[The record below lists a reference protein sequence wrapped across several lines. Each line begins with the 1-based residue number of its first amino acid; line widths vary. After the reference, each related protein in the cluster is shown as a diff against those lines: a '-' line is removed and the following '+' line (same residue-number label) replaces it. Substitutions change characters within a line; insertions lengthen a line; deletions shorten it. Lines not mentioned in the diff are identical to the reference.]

1 MRLKNTELFSYISEY
16 LTRNGR
22 PWFPVMGEFHYSRY
36 PDSYWEESLYK
47 MKACG
52 VDVVSA
58 YVIWIHHEEEEG
70 EYLFSGCR
78 DLHKFL
84 VTAKKCG
91 LLVFLRIG
99 PWCHGEV
106 RSGGFPDWLL
116 EKDFVPRTNDES
128 YLSCVKRYYERIF
141 MEVKGLLH
149 KDGGPVIGV
158 QIENEYGHCGG
169 LTGEEGEEHM
179 RRLKRLAVGAG
190 FDVPYYTAT
199 GWGGAVTGG
208 MLPVLGGYCDAP
220 WDPRITELEPSV
232 NYVLHRKET
241 TGI

>member
-1 MRLKNTELFSYISEY
+1 MRLKNTELFSYTSEY

-99 PWCHGEV
+99 PCL
-106 RSGGFPDWLL
+106 PDHL
-116 EKDFVPRTNDES
+116 
-128 YLSCVKRYYERIF
+128 
-141 MEVKGLLH
+141 
-149 KDGGPVIGV
+149 V
-158 QIENEYGHCGG
+158 QIVGFLAGSAVIPKNGRPDYLILLVQYHQSMH
-169 LTGEEGEEHM
+169 LTAEADA
-179 RRLKRLAVGAG
+179 RNRS
-190 FDVPYYTAT
+190 F
-199 GWGGAVTGG
+199 VTIRYQF
-208 MLPVLGGYCDAP
+208 L
-220 WDPRITELEPSV
+220 
-232 NYVLHRKET
+232 
-241 TGI
+241 

>member
-1 MRLKNTELFSYISEY
+1 MRLKNTELFSYTSEY

-99 PWCHGEV
+99 PW
-106 RSGGFPDWLL
+106 
-116 EKDFVPRTNDES
+116 
-128 YLSCVKRYYERIF
+128 
-141 MEVKGLLH
+141 
-149 KDGGPVIGV
+149 
-158 QIENEYGHCGG
+158 
-169 LTGEEGEEHM
+169 
-179 RRLKRLAVGAG
+179 
-190 FDVPYYTAT
+190 
-199 GWGGAVTGG
+199 
-208 MLPVLGGYCDAP
+208 
-220 WDPRITELEPSV
+220 
-232 NYVLHRKET
+232 
-241 TGI
+241 